1 MMQSTMMGKS
11 NRLTKMPEIY
21 ANHVATYDNPR
32 QQQQQQSAAAAA
44 QIEVIDEDTDDQG
57 YVLVVNL
64 VGELILYH
72 SSIKFD
78 HIEGIWTGSLQC
90 RYM

>member
-1 MMQSTMMGKS
+1 MGKS

-32 QQQQQQSAAAAA
+32 QQQQSAAAAA

-64 VGELILYH
+64 VG
-72 SSIKFD
+72 
-78 HIEGIWTGSLQC
+78 
-90 RYM
+90 